1 LAVLNNFAVNI
12 VYKYLFKSLL
22 SVLLDLYPEVKLLD
36 PLCFTEQNPWTAGGE
51 ASGKGRS
58 RGFGSGRHRSLFL
71 THHRSPGT
79 QRLPDSLMIQ
89 ALSLSSFNSPHSS
102 SGRQVNEAHGPLW
115 TDKDEAQGGRASQP
129 AALKWGPLGADL
141 RGGPWHCEFP
151 SSLPAPLKQGWAA
164 ESSKPE
170 RCLCQ
175 ASNKP
180 EIQPRASRP

>member
-1 LAVLNNFAVNI
+1 MILCVLQNRI
-12 VYKYLFKSLL
+12 PGLL
-22 SVLLDLYPEVKLLD
+22 GERPQGRAE
-36 PLCFTEQNPWTAGGE
+36 AG
-51 ASGKGRS
+51 
-58 RGFGSGRHRSLFL
+58 GFGSGRHRSLFL
-71 THHRSPGT
+71 THHRSLGT

-89 ALSLSSFNSPHSS
+89 ALSLSSFNSPLSS
-102 SGRQVNEAHGPLW
+102 SGRPVNEAHGPLW

-141 RGGPWHCEFP
+141 TGGPWHCESP